1 MYCIYNGAYKYS
13 ENIVLLMKKR
23 TRHQQT
29 RYEIIRKREELVS
42 EAVNGLLDKI
52 YISTNRVFRQI
63 LEPVSGLNSDELQT
77 LVRIVAKIYGENHP
91 VLYTDDLWDVIVE
104 AKKRGED
111 IPLDLTIKY
120 LLLDEDEEVEV
131 QYRVY
136 ALLEMKH
143 ILSEYFKD
151 L

>member
-1 MYCIYNGAYKYS
+1 MR
-13 ENIVLLMKKR
+13 KR
-23 TRHQQT
+23 TRNEQT
-29 RYEIIRKREELVS
+29 RFEIIKKREAFVS

-52 YISTNRVFRQI
+52 YISSNRVLRQI
-63 LEPVSGLNSDELQT
+63 LEPVSGLNSDDLQA
-77 LVRIVAKIYGENHP
+77 LAGIVTKIYGENHP

-120 LLLDEDEEVEV
+120 LLLDEDEAVEV

-136 ALLEMKH
+136 AYLEMKH
-143 ILSEYFKD
+143 ILSEYFKN

>member
-1 MYCIYNGAYKYS
+1 M
-13 ENIVLLMKKR
+13 
-23 TRHQQT
+23 
-29 RYEIIRKREELVS
+29 S

-52 YISTNRVFRQI
+52 YISSNRVLRQI

-91 VLYTDDLWDVIVE
+91 VLYTDNLWDVIVE

-120 LLLDEDEEVEV
+120 LLLDEYEAVEV

-136 ALLEMKH
+136 AYLEMKH
-143 ILSEYFKD
+143 ILSEFFRN